1 MVNASLYY
9 SWCKGAIAILQSA
22 KILYIYTG
30 KSQLKTYR
38 YGIITGKEWIK
49 LPVQKRRLC
58 WRFLGNTVLNDA
70 EGTTNNNT
78 SWFTF
83 WKWKIHL
90 WNTQKNYVLGSRS
103 QLQEKFP
110 EPPQNR
116 LRNPGCPYLPSKSSQ
131 ELECA
136 LPSMGSLPG
145 TKLRFLKMVDTAMA
159 RRPRASW
166 LSVTRL
172 RLAWS
177 GW

>member
-90 WNTQKNYVLGSRS
+90 WHSEKLCPREPEPAPRKNSRS
-103 QLQEKFP
+103 
-110 EPPQNR
+110 R
-116 LRNPGCPYLPSKSSQ
+116 LKTGFETLAALTCLVRARKNLNVPYL
-131 ELECA
+131 
-136 LPSMGSLPG
+136 
-145 TKLRFLKMVDTAMA
+145 VWA
-159 RRPRASW
+159 RCRAQNSD
-166 LSVTRL
+166 S
-172 RLAWS
+172 
-177 GW
+177 